1 MAGRSLQEVRAQA
14 SFIVDEEGCEKME
27 VPVYLFSGFMDSGK
41 SSLIRE
47 TLIEGDFSE
56 NGKTLLILCED
67 GEIEFDEAELQKA
80 NAMLAMIE
88 DEEEFTSEKL
98 AELGRD
104 CRPDQVFIEYN
115 GTWQMS
121 TFLELALPKDWVLVQ
136 SLATVDA
143 ATFELYLANMRAM
156 IMEQLFAADVV
167 IINRC
172 TDGTPKGKFRRAI
185 KALNRKA
192 QIAYE
197 REDGTIDENDMEE
210 LPYDLNQETIEITD
224 MDYGIWYMD
233 ALDDPKKYE
242 GKKVQFLALVYRP
255 EKMKKN
261 IFIPGRFAMTCCAD
275 DITFIGFKCKY
286 GRASEIPHKSWIKIT
301 AEMRNEFAMEYR
313 GKGPVLYALEVEKAE
328 KPEDELI
335 YFS

>member
-1 MAGRSLQEVRAQA
+1 M
-14 SFIVDEEGCEKME
+14 
-27 VPVYLFSGFMDSGK
+27 FSGFMDSGK

-47 TLIEGDFSE
+47 TLIDGDFSE

-67 GEIEFDEAELQKA
+67 GEVEFEEEELQKV
-80 NAMLAMIE
+80 NTRLVMIE
-88 DEEEFTSEKL
+88 EETEFTKEKL
-98 AELGRD
+98 TELGTAYH
-104 CRPDQVFIEYN
+104 PDQVFIEYN

-121 TFLELALPKDWVLVQ
+121 TFLEMDLPKNWVLVQ

-143 ATFELYLANMRAM
+143 STFEMYLANMRAM

-172 TDGTPKGKFRRAI
+172 TEDTPKGKFRRAI
-185 KALNRKA
+185 KVLNRKA

-210 LPYDLNQETIEITD
+210 LPYDLNQEVIEITD

-233 ALDDPKKYE
+233 ALDNPKKYE
-242 GKKVQFLALVYRP
+242 GKKVRFLALVYRP
-255 EKMKKN
+255 EKLKKGV
-261 IFIPGRFAMTCCAD
+261 FIPGRFAMTCCAD
-275 DITFIGFKCKY
+275 DITFVGFKCKY
-286 GRASEIPHKSWIKIT
+286 DKASEISHKSWITIT
-301 AEMRNEFAMEYR
+301 AEMKNEFALEYR
-313 GKGPVLYALEVEKAE
+313 GKGPVLYALEIQPAE

>member
-1 MAGRSLQEVRAQA
+1 M
-14 SFIVDEEGCEKME
+14 DME
-27 VPVYLFSGFMDSGK
+27 IPVYLFSGFMDSGK

-47 TLIEGDFSE
+47 TLIEGDFGE
-56 NGKTLLILCED
+56 GGRTLLILCED
-67 GEIEFDEAELQKA
+67 GEVEFEETELEKVNARMVMIEEEASFTPAKLKELQIA
-80 NAMLAMIE
+80 YQ
-88 DEEEFTSEKL
+88 
-98 AELGRD
+98 
-104 CRPDQVFIEYN
+104 PDQVFIEYN
-115 GTWQMS
+115 GTWQMA
-121 TFLELALPKDWVLVQ
+121 TFLEMDLPKDWILVQ

-143 ATFELYLANMRAM
+143 TTFEMYLTNMRAM

-172 TDGTPKGKFRRAI
+172 DEDTPKGKFRRAI

-197 REDGTIDENDMEE
+197 RADGTIDENDMEE
-210 LPYDLNQETIEITD
+210 LPYDLNQEIIDITD

-233 ALDDPKKYE
+233 ALDDPRKYE
-242 GKKVQFLALVYRP
+242 GKKVRFLALVYRP
-255 EKMKKN
+255 QKMKKDVLV
-261 IFIPGRFAMTCCAD
+261 PGRFAMTCCVD

-286 GRASEIPHKSWIKIT
+286 SKAAEIAHKSWVTVT
-301 AEMRNEFAMEYR
+301 AEMKTEFALEYK
-313 GKGPVLYALEVEKAE
+313 GKGPVLYALDVQPAE

>member
-1 MAGRSLQEVRAQA
+1 
-14 SFIVDEEGCEKME
+14 ME
-27 VPVYLFSGFMDSGK
+27 IPVYLFSGFMDSGK
-41 SSLIRE
+41 SSLIKE

-56 NGKTLLILCED
+56 NGRTLLILCED
-67 GEIEFDEAELQKA
+67 GEIEFEEQELQEADAK
-80 NAMLAMIE
+80 LVMIE
-88 DEEEFTSEKL
+88 EEEEFTSEKL
-98 AELGRD
+98 GELSLAYQ
-104 CRPDQVFIEYN
+104 PDQVFIEYN
-115 GTWQMS
+115 GTWQMAA
-121 TFLELALPKDWVLVQ
+121 FLEMELPKNWVLVQ

-143 ATFELYLANMRAM
+143 TTFEMYLTNMRAM

-172 TDGTPKGKFRRAI
+172 NDDTPKGKFRRSI

-210 LPYDLNQETIEITD
+210 LPYDLNQGVIEITD

-233 ALDDPKKYE
+233 ALDNPKKYE
-242 GKKVQFLALVYRP
+242 GKKVKFLALVYRP
-255 EKMKKN
+255 EKLKKGV
-261 IFIPGRFAMTCCAD
+261 FIPGRFAMTCCVD
-275 DITFIGFKCKY
+275 DITFVGFKCKFDK
-286 GRASEIPHKSWIKIT
+286 AAEIPHKSWITIT
-301 AEMRNEFAMEYR
+301 AEMRNEFALEYK
-313 GKGPVLYALEVEKAE
+313 GKGPVLYALEVEPAE

>member
-1 MAGRSLQEVRAQA
+1 
-14 SFIVDEEGCEKME
+14 ME
-27 VPVYLFSGFMDSGK
+27 IPVYLFSGFMDSGK

-47 TLIEGDFSE
+47 TLVEGDFGE
-56 NGKTLLILCED
+56 GGRTLLILCED
-67 GEIEFDEAELQKA
+67 GEVEFEEAELERV
-80 NAMLAMIE
+80 NAKMVMIE
-88 DEEEFTSEKL
+88 EETSFTPAKL
-98 AELGRD
+98 KELQLAYQ
-104 CRPDQVFIEYN
+104 PDQVFIEYN
-115 GTWQMS
+115 GTWQMA
-121 TFLELALPKDWVLVQ
+121 TFLEMDLPKDWILVQ

-143 ATFELYLANMRAM
+143 TTFEMYLANMRAM

-172 TDGTPKGKFRRAI
+172 DDDTPKGKFRRAI

-197 REDGTIDENDMEE
+197 RTDGTIDENDMEE
-210 LPYDLNQETIEITD
+210 LPYDLNQEIIDITD

-233 ALDDPKKYE
+233 ALDDPRKYE
-242 GKKVQFLALVYRP
+242 GKKVRFLALVYRP
-255 EKMKKN
+255 QKMKKDVL
-261 IFIPGRFAMTCCAD
+261 IPGRFAMTCCVD

-286 GRASEIPHKSWIKIT
+286 GKAAEIAHKSWVTVT
-301 AEMRNEFAMEYR
+301 AEMKTEFALEYK
-313 GKGPVLYALEVEKAE
+313 GKGPVLYALDVQPAE

>member
-1 MAGRSLQEVRAQA
+1 
-14 SFIVDEEGCEKME
+14 ME
-27 VPVYLFSGFMDSGK
+27 IPVYLFTGFMDSGK

-56 NGKTLLILCED
+56 NGTTLLILCED
-67 GEIEFDEAELQKA
+67 GEVEFDEKELLKA
-80 NAMLAMIE
+80 NTKLVMIE
-88 DEEEFTSEKL
+88 EEPEFT
-98 AELGRD
+98 AERLQSLND
-104 CRPDQVFIEYN
+104 KYRPDQVFIEYN

-197 REDGTIDENDMEE
+197 RENGTIDENDMEE